1 MKLYLGIG
9 AFFGVIV
16 FVGGF
21 LGGSVGWFPSAMLGV
36 AVGWL
41 WPLLAVA
48 VAFFALASS
57 SLFPPRSS
65 VSCWRHPPALPSAT
79 APNRGSFRDLGK

>member
-16 FVGGF
+16 FLGGF
-21 LGGSVGWFPSAMLGV
+21 LGGSLGWFPSAMLGV

-48 VAFFALASS
+48 IAFFALASS

-65 VSCWRHPPALPSAT
+65 VSCWRHPPAP
-79 APNRGSFRDLGK
+79 PKRYGP

>member
-16 FVGGF
+16 FLGGF
-21 LGGSVGWFPSAMLGV
+21 FGGSLGWFPSAMLGV
-36 AVGWL
+36 AAGS

-48 VAFFALASS
+48 IAFCALASS

-65 VSCWRHPPALPSAT
+65 VSCWHHPPALPSAT
-79 APNRGSFRDLGK
+79 APNRGSFRDPR